1 MSFHTGPVT
10 VRVPA
15 TSANLGPGFDAFGLA
30 LSRFDE
36 VTAEV
41 IDSGLSIHAEG
52 EGAGDVSRDE
62 THLIIR
68 SMRAAFERLGDQPS
82 GLRLACVNRIPHGRG
97 LGSSAAAIVAGV
109 ELARSLA
116 PRGRERLDD
125 AQALVLA
132 GQLEGHPD
140 NVAACLLGGLTVA
153 WTEKGQT
160 KAVRLPTSG
169 FVPVAFIP
177 GGQSSTETAR
187 AALPALVPH
196 VDAAFN
202 ASRAALLVL
211 AMTGRPDLLMTATED
226 RLHQDYRAPSMAPTA
241 RLVAALRDAGVPA
254 VVSGAG
260 STVLALAAG
269 EDVLVSAQAQCP
281 EGWECAVLRVADGA
295 QTIG

>member
-1 MSFHTGPVT
+1 MSFHAGPVT

-41 IDSGLSIHAEG
+41 VDSGLSVHADG
-52 EGAGDVSRDE
+52 EGADDVSRDE
-62 THLIIR
+62 THLIVR
-68 SMRAAFERLGDQPS
+68 SMRAAFQRLGDQPS

-97 LGSSAAAIVAGV
+97 LGSSAAAIVAGI

-116 PRGRERLDD
+116 EDGRERLDD
-125 AQALVLA
+125 ADALALA
-132 GQLEGHPD
+132 AELEGHPD

-153 WTEKGQT
+153 WTENGRSQ
-160 KAVRLPTSG
+160 AIHLPTSG
-169 FVPVAFIP
+169 FTPVAFIP
-177 GGQSSTETAR
+177 DGQSSTEIAR
-187 AALPALVPH
+187 AALPAVVPH

-202 ASRAALLVL
+202 AARAALLVL

-226 RLHQDYRAPSMAPTA
+226 RLHQDYRAPSMASTA
-241 RLVAALRDAGVPA
+241 RLVATLRAAGVAA

-269 EDVLVSAQAQCP
+269 AEALAAAQDNCP
-281 EGWECAVLRVADGA
+281 DGWECATLQVADGA
-295 QTIG
+295 QQIG

>member
-1 MSFHTGPVT
+1 MSFHRGPVT

-41 IDSGLSIHAEG
+41 IDSGLSVHAEG

-62 THLIIR
+62 THLIVR

-116 PRGRERLDD
+116 ERGRERLDD

-153 WTEKGQT
+153 WTEKGQSR
-160 KAVRLPTSG
+160 AVRLPPSG
-169 FVPVAFIP
+169 FVPVVFIP
-177 GGQSSTETAR
+177 GDQASTETAR

-211 AMTGRPDLLMTATED
+211 AMTGRPELLMTATED
-226 RLHQDYRAPSMAPTA
+226 RLHQDYRAASMAPTA
-241 RLVAALRDAGVPA
+241 RLVANLREAGVPA

-269 EDVLVSAQAQCP
+269 DPVVEAARAHCP
-281 EGWECAVLRVADGA
+281 EGWECVALEVADGV
-295 QTIG
+295 QSIG